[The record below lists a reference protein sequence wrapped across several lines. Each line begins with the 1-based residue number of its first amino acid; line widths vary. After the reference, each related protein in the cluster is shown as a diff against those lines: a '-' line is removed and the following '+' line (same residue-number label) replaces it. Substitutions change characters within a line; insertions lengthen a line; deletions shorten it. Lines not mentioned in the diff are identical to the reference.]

1 MVSPTHQFHLADYV
15 VFSLTIVVSL
25 GIGVYYA
32 VKGRRKASA
41 SEYLVGGRKMKII
54 PVALSLMV
62 SFESSIM
69 MLGFPAEVYIY
80 GIMFWLSTFG
90 FMFANLIGTRLIV
103 PMVHPLR
110 LTSAYEYLQLRF
122 KSRMI
127 RQLGTTLAYLSTLF
141 YMGIVLFGPAIALEA
156 VTGFPLAGS
165 MAVVACASVC
175 YTTIGGFKAVIWTDV
190 FQTVVMLTG
199 MFAILIKGT
208 MEVGGPTEMWNINYQ
223 NGRLNFFD
231 FNPDPTVRHTF
242 WSLFLG
248 SSVRMIGLTIGQA
261 AIQRISSTPTE
272 LQAKKVL
279 LITGPAFFITL
290 SLATLEGLV
299 AFAYYYDKGCDPLKS
314 KQITNPNQIIPFM
327 VMDIFRNLPGMP
339 GLFMAALFSASL
351 STLSSGLSGLS
362 AQTWEDYV
370 KPYVKNPTEVKATII
385 AKCSVVA
392 CGGVCVAISLLI
404 AKVGGTLSQISFSLL
419 AAFSGPATGLFILG
433 AIIPWA
439 NIQGA
444 FVATV
449 TGAVFIFWISIGSYM
464 STTKRKTPWL
474 PLGPTDRCQVHN
486 VTYISGISDTTPD
499 IFVTTQAYSPE
510 GLDKLYS
517 MSYMWFGALGIFFVI
532 VTGAIASYMFNG
544 CRTTKMADT
553 RYLVSVVDQ
562 LFCCLPE
569 PIKLFF
575 RCGVD
580 YSAAMRVPESSSK
593 ADMYHTSVDIPQEDE
608 PFRHP
613 EEEHSQQQT
622 NHIQMTHQS
631 GDGPESD
638 RRPLIDTDL
647 LNPHQNQDRN
657 EPIFYQGNDG
667 ETSSP
672 DQTQDNEESF
682 PDQSQDN
689 EESFPDQSQDN
700 EESFPDQSQDTVN
713 RNLDQSNKAEDP
725 SLDQIHEGEKQSL
738 LPTQT
743 KDEPCPDQTHG
754 KTEPRLDQ
762 ASRTE
767 EPMRDPN
774 LERGNTNRAPTPD
787 PADDCP
793 HSEVTEP

>member
-1 MVSPTHQFHLADYV
+1 MVDPSHQFHIADYL
-15 VFSLTIVVSL
+15 VFSFTIAISV

-110 LTSAYEYLQLRF
+110 LTSAYEYLELRF
-122 KSRMI
+122 RSKLI

-175 YTTIGGFKAVIWTDV
+175 YTSIGGFKAVIWTDV
-190 FQTVVMLTG
+190 FQTIIMLTG
-199 MFAILIKGT
+199 IFAILIKGT
-208 MEVGGPTEMWNINYQ
+208 LEVGGPTEMWNINYE

-231 FNPDPTVRHTF
+231 FNTDPTVRHTF

-248 SSVRMIGLTIGQA
+248 SSIRMIGLTIGQA

-279 LITGPAFFITL
+279 FITGPAFFITL
-290 SLATLEGLV
+290 TLATLEGLV
-299 AFAYYYDKGCDPLKS
+299 AFAYYYHRGCDPLKS
-314 KQITNPNQIIPFM
+314 NQITNPNQIIPFM
-327 VMDIFRNLPGMP
+327 VMDIFRELPGMP

-351 STLSSGLSGLS
+351 STLSSGLSALS
-362 AQTWEDYV
+362 AQTWEDYI
-370 KPYVKNPTEVKATII
+370 KPYVKNPSEIKATII

-392 CGGVCVAISLLI
+392 CGGVAVAISLLI

-419 AAFSGPATGLFILG
+419 AAFSGPATGLFLLG
-433 AIIPWA
+433 AMIPWA
-439 NIQGA
+439 NVQGA

-474 PLGPTDRCQVHN
+474 PLGPTDRCPVDN
-486 VTYISGISDTTPD
+486 ITFISDFNYTIPD
-499 IFVTTQAYSPE
+499 ISVTTEAYTPQ

-517 MSYMWFGALGIFFVI
+517 LSYMWFGALGIFV
-532 VTGAIASYMFNG
+532 VVAVGAIVSYMANG
-544 CRTTKMADT
+544 CRTTKKADT

-569 PIKLFF
+569 PLKHFF

-580 YSAAMRVPESSSK
+580 YSAAVRVAESSSK
-593 ADMYHTSVDIPQEDE
+593 GNIYHTSVDIPEEGEALRQPDEEDD
-608 PFRHP
+608 
-613 EEEHSQQQT
+613 QQQP
-622 NHIQMTHQS
+622 NHIKTAHVS
-631 GDGPESD
+631 EDGPESD
-638 RRPLIDTDL
+638 SSHLIDSEL
-647 LNPHQNQDRN
+647 LPLQ
-657 EPIFYQGNDG
+657 
-667 ETSSP
+667 
-672 DQTQDNEESF
+672 
-682 PDQSQDN
+682 QSQDRDEGEGDDREVSQGRIQDM
-689 EESFPDQSQDN
+689 EES
-700 EESFPDQSQDTVN
+700 V
-713 RNLDQSNKAEDP
+713 LDQSVEVKQNFDQSHK
-725 SLDQIHEGEKQSL
+725 LD
-738 LPTQT
+738 
-743 KDEPCPDQTHG
+743 D
-754 KTEPRLDQ
+754 PRLDQ
-762 ASRTE
+762 VQERNEPSLVLTQMKEPCPNDQTDGMEPSLDDASCKE
-767 EPMRDPN
+767 EPQQDGN
-774 LERGNTNRAPTPD
+774 LEREDTRTGQISDTQESS
-787 PADDCP
+787 P
-793 HSEVTEP
+793 HLEDTKPQESNSL